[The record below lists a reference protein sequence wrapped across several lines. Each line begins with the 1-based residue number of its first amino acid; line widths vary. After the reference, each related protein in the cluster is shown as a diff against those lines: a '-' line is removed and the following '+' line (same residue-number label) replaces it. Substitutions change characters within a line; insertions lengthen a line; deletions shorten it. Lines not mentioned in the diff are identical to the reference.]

1 MRGLTHRK
9 VEQRAGLAQGSTKYY
24 FGSSDALAEAVLDH
38 LAALELP
45 LVHAISEAEREAA
58 AGGDDGA
65 LLRRAQTVAEA
76 MLARPDHVRARFH
89 LYLDA
94 SGKPRQEAIVTAARN
109 RFVAKVAQSL
119 PGPNSLAAARFVC
132 AVMDGILLDQ
142 VSAPDPVVREHTATY
157 ILAAGAAGM
166 HIAASKVP

>member
-24 FGSSDALAEAVLDH
+24 FGSTDTLAEAVLKH
-38 LAALELP
+38 LADLDLP
-45 LVHAISEAEREAA
+45 LVHEISDAGREATL
-58 AGGDDGA
+58 GNDGD

-94 SGKPRQEAIVTAARN
+94 SGNPRREAIITAARN
-109 RFVAKVAQSL
+109 RFVVAIAKSL

-142 VSAPDPVVREHTATY
+142 VSAPDPAVSEHAATY
-157 ILAAGAAGM
+157 ILAAGMAGLQ
-166 HIAASKVP
+166 IAGSSSS

>member
-1 MRGLTHRK
+1 MH
-9 VEQRAGLAQGSTKYY
+9 E
-24 FGSSDALAEAVLDH
+24 
-38 LAALELP
+38 
-45 LVHAISEAEREAA
+45 ISEAEREAA
-58 AGGDDGA
+58 AHGDDGA

-94 SGKPRQEAIVTAARN
+94 SGNPRREAIVTAARN
-109 RFVAKVAQSL
+109 RFVAKIAQSL
-119 PGPNSLAAARFVC
+119 PGPDSLAAARFVC

-166 HIAASKVP
+166 QIAASTVP